1 MANKFINK
9 KLNLTTTDNT
19 TLFTVPDF
27 TQSVIRSILV
37 SEYAGSGS
45 TITVTL
51 TDASSNVFNLFTTK
65 TIASN
70 TTTELLTNPL
80 ILEEKEVLKVQAAN
94 ANRFINKKVKLTTTD
109 NTTIFT
115 VPTATT
121 SIVRSILVSEYAGS
135 GSSITVTL
143 TDSSSTVFNLFTSK
157 AIASNATT
165 ELLTNPL
172 ILQENEILK
181 VQAADANRL
190 QVIVSILEVQPRTVL
205 GGAAS

>member
-1 MANKFINK
+1 MAN
-9 KLNLTTTDNT
+9 
-19 TLFTVPDF
+19 
-27 TQSVIRSILV
+27 R
-37 SEYAGSGS
+37 Y
-45 TITVTL
+45 
-51 TDASSNVFNLFTTK
+51 
-65 TIASN
+65 
-70 TTTELLTNPL
+70 
-80 ILEEKEVLKVQAAN
+80 
-94 ANRFINKKVKLTTTD
+94 INKKVKLTTTE
-109 NTTIFT
+109 NTTLFT

-143 TDSSSTVFNLFTSK
+143 TDSDSVAFNLFTSK
-157 AIASNATT
+157 TIASNATT

-181 VQAADANRL
+181 AQAADANRI

>member
-1 MANKFINK
+1 M
-9 KLNLTTTDNT
+9 
-19 TLFTVPDF
+19 
-27 TQSVIRSILV
+27 
-37 SEYAGSGS
+37 
-45 TITVTL
+45 
-51 TDASSNVFNLFTTK
+51 
-65 TIASN
+65 
-70 TTTELLTNPL
+70 
-80 ILEEKEVLKVQAAN
+80 
-94 ANRFINKKVKLTTTD
+94 ANRFINKKIKLTSTD

-157 AIASNATT
+157 SVSSNVTT

-190 QVIVSILEVQPRTVL
+190 QVIASILEVQPRTVL

>member
-45 TITVTL
+45 SITVTL

-80 ILEEKEVLKVQAAN
+80 ILQESEVLKAQA
-94 ANRFINKKVKLTTTD
+94 T
-109 NTTIFT
+109 
-115 VPTATT
+115 
-121 SIVRSILVSEYAGS
+121 
-135 GSSITVTL
+135 
-143 TDSSSTVFNLFTSK
+143 
-157 AIASNATT
+157 
-165 ELLTNPL
+165 
-172 ILQENEILK
+172 
-181 VQAADANRL
+181 DANRIQL
-190 QVIVSILEVQPRTVL
+190 IVSILEVQPRTVL
-205 GGAAS
+205 GGGAS

>member
-1 MANKFINK
+1 M
-9 KLNLTTTDNT
+9 
-19 TLFTVPDF
+19 
-27 TQSVIRSILV
+27 
-37 SEYAGSGS
+37 
-45 TITVTL
+45 
-51 TDASSNVFNLFTTK
+51 
-65 TIASN
+65 
-70 TTTELLTNPL
+70 
-80 ILEEKEVLKVQAAN
+80 

-143 TDSSSTVFNLFTSK
+143 TDSDSTVFNLFTSK
-157 AIASNATT
+157 TISSNTTT

-172 ILQENEILK
+172 ILQESEVLK

-190 QVIVSILEVQPRTVL
+190 QVIASILEVEPRTVV
-205 GGAAS
+205 GAAAS

>member
-1 MANKFINK
+1 M
-9 KLNLTTTDNT
+9 
-19 TLFTVPDF
+19 
-27 TQSVIRSILV
+27 S
-37 SEYAGSGS
+37 
-45 TITVTL
+45 
-51 TDASSNVFNLFTTK
+51 
-65 TIASN
+65 
-70 TTTELLTNPL
+70 
-80 ILEEKEVLKVQAAN
+80 
-94 ANRFINKKVKLTTTD
+94 NRFINKKINLTSTD

-143 TDSSSTVFNLFTSK
+143 TDSDSTVFNLFTSK
-157 AIASNATT
+157 AVASNATT
-165 ELLTNPL
+165 ELLSNPL

-190 QVIVSILEVQPRTVL
+190 QVIASVLEVQPRTVL

>member
-80 ILEEKEVLKVQAAN
+80 IL
-94 ANRFINKKVKLTTTD
+94 
-109 NTTIFT
+109 
-115 VPTATT
+115 
-121 SIVRSILVSEYAGS
+121 
-135 GSSITVTL
+135 
-143 TDSSSTVFNLFTSK
+143 
-157 AIASNATT
+157 
-165 ELLTNPL
+165 
-172 ILQENEILK
+172 QENEILK
-181 VQAADANRL
+181 AQAADANRI

>member
-1 MANKFINK
+1 M
-9 KLNLTTTDNT
+9 
-19 TLFTVPDF
+19 
-27 TQSVIRSILV
+27 
-37 SEYAGSGS
+37 
-45 TITVTL
+45 
-51 TDASSNVFNLFTTK
+51 
-65 TIASN
+65 
-70 TTTELLTNPL
+70 
-80 ILEEKEVLKVQAAN
+80 

-109 NTTIFT
+109 NTTLFT

-143 TDSSSTVFNLFTSK
+143 TDSDSVAFNLFTSK
-157 AIASNATT
+157 TIASNATT

-181 VQAADANRL
+181 AQAADANRI

>member
-1 MANKFINK
+1 M
-9 KLNLTTTDNT
+9 
-19 TLFTVPDF
+19 
-27 TQSVIRSILV
+27 
-37 SEYAGSGS
+37 
-45 TITVTL
+45 
-51 TDASSNVFNLFTTK
+51 
-65 TIASN
+65 
-70 TTTELLTNPL
+70 
-80 ILEEKEVLKVQAAN
+80 

-143 TDSSSTVFNLFTSK
+143 TDSDSTVFNLFTSK
-157 AIASNATT
+157 SVSSNTTT

-190 QVIVSILEVQPRTVL
+190 QVIASILEVQPRTVL

>member
-1 MANKFINK
+1 M
-9 KLNLTTTDNT
+9 
-19 TLFTVPDF
+19 
-27 TQSVIRSILV
+27 
-37 SEYAGSGS
+37 
-45 TITVTL
+45 
-51 TDASSNVFNLFTTK
+51 
-65 TIASN
+65 
-70 TTTELLTNPL
+70 
-80 ILEEKEVLKVQAAN
+80 

-109 NTTIFT
+109 NTTLFT

-121 SIVRSILVSEYAGS
+121 SIVRSILVSEDAGS

-143 TDSSSTVFNLFTSK
+143 TDSDSVAFNLFTSK
-157 AIASNATT
+157 TIASNATT

-181 VQAADANRL
+181 AQAADANRI

>member
-1 MANKFINK
+1 M
-9 KLNLTTTDNT
+9 
-19 TLFTVPDF
+19 
-27 TQSVIRSILV
+27 S
-37 SEYAGSGS
+37 
-45 TITVTL
+45 
-51 TDASSNVFNLFTTK
+51 
-65 TIASN
+65 
-70 TTTELLTNPL
+70 
-80 ILEEKEVLKVQAAN
+80 
-94 ANRFINKKVKLTTTD
+94 NRFINKKVKLTTTD

-143 TDSSSTVFNLFTSK
+143 TDSDSTIFNLFTSK
-157 AIASNATT
+157 TIASNTTT

-190 QVIVSILEVQPRTVL
+190 QVIASVLEVQPRTVL

>member
-1 MANKFINK
+1 M
-9 KLNLTTTDNT
+9 
-19 TLFTVPDF
+19 
-27 TQSVIRSILV
+27 
-37 SEYAGSGS
+37 
-45 TITVTL
+45 
-51 TDASSNVFNLFTTK
+51 
-65 TIASN
+65 
-70 TTTELLTNPL
+70 
-80 ILEEKEVLKVQAAN
+80 
-94 ANRFINKKVKLTTTD
+94 ANRFINKKIKLTSTD
-109 NTTIFT
+109 NTTVFT

-143 TDSSSTVFNLFTSK
+143 TDSSSTIFNLFTSK

-165 ELLTNPL
+165 ELLSNPL

-190 QVIVSILEVQPRTVL
+190 HVIASVLEVLPRTVL

>member
-1 MANKFINK
+1 M
-9 KLNLTTTDNT
+9 
-19 TLFTVPDF
+19 
-27 TQSVIRSILV
+27 
-37 SEYAGSGS
+37 
-45 TITVTL
+45 
-51 TDASSNVFNLFTTK
+51 
-65 TIASN
+65 
-70 TTTELLTNPL
+70 
-80 ILEEKEVLKVQAAN
+80 

-109 NTTIFT
+109 NTTLFT

-143 TDSSSTVFNLFTSK
+143 TDSDSVAFNLFTSK
-157 AIASNATT
+157 TIASNATT

-190 QVIVSILEVQPRTVL
+190 QVIASVLEVQPRTVL

>member
-1 MANKFINK
+1 M
-9 KLNLTTTDNT
+9 
-19 TLFTVPDF
+19 
-27 TQSVIRSILV
+27 
-37 SEYAGSGS
+37 
-45 TITVTL
+45 
-51 TDASSNVFNLFTTK
+51 
-65 TIASN
+65 
-70 TTTELLTNPL
+70 
-80 ILEEKEVLKVQAAN
+80 

-143 TDSSSTVFNLFTSK
+143 TDSDSTVFNLFTSK
-157 AIASNATT
+157 TIASNATT

-181 VQAADANRL
+181 AQAADANRI
-190 QVIVSILEVQPRTVL
+190 QVIASVLEVQPRTVL

>member
-1 MANKFINK
+1 M
-9 KLNLTTTDNT
+9 
-19 TLFTVPDF
+19 
-27 TQSVIRSILV
+27 
-37 SEYAGSGS
+37 
-45 TITVTL
+45 
-51 TDASSNVFNLFTTK
+51 
-65 TIASN
+65 
-70 TTTELLTNPL
+70 
-80 ILEEKEVLKVQAAN
+80 
-94 ANRFINKKVKLTTTD
+94 ANRFINKKIKLTSTD
-109 NTTIFT
+109 NTTVFT

-143 TDSSSTVFNLFTSK
+143 TDSDSVAFNLFTSK
-157 AIASNATT
+157 TIASNATT

-181 VQAADANRL
+181 AQAADANRI

>member
-19 TLFTVPDF
+19 TL
-27 TQSVIRSILV
+27 
-37 SEYAGSGS
+37 
-45 TITVTL
+45 
-51 TDASSNVFNLFTTK
+51 
-65 TIASN
+65 
-70 TTTELLTNPL
+70 
-80 ILEEKEVLKVQAAN
+80 
-94 ANRFINKKVKLTTTD
+94 
-109 NTTIFT
+109 FT

-205 GGAAS
+205 GGGAS

>member
-1 MANKFINK
+1 M
-9 KLNLTTTDNT
+9 
-19 TLFTVPDF
+19 
-27 TQSVIRSILV
+27 
-37 SEYAGSGS
+37 
-45 TITVTL
+45 
-51 TDASSNVFNLFTTK
+51 
-65 TIASN
+65 
-70 TTTELLTNPL
+70 
-80 ILEEKEVLKVQAAN
+80 

-143 TDSSSTVFNLFTSK
+143 TDSDSTVFNLFTSK
-157 AIASNATT
+157 TISSNTTT

-181 VQAADANRL
+181 AQAADANRI

-205 GGAAS
+205 GGGAS

>member
-1 MANKFINK
+1 M
-9 KLNLTTTDNT
+9 
-19 TLFTVPDF
+19 
-27 TQSVIRSILV
+27 S
-37 SEYAGSGS
+37 
-45 TITVTL
+45 
-51 TDASSNVFNLFTTK
+51 
-65 TIASN
+65 
-70 TTTELLTNPL
+70 
-80 ILEEKEVLKVQAAN
+80 
-94 ANRFINKKVKLTTTD
+94 NRFINKKVKLTTTD

-143 TDSSSTVFNLFTSK
+143 TDSDSTIFNLFTSK

-190 QVIVSILEVQPRTVL
+190 QVIASVLEVQPRTVL
-205 GGAAS
+205 GAAAS